1 MSPEFSARE
10 GEGMACMFTKSGG
23 YRSNFVVVCSRRGQS
38 LLLLMIDLTCSSRR
52 TRRSSNFWFCRSC
65 RCGFTC
71 SSSIFFCRRRRRSFT
86 DSSSI
91 CFFFCRR
98 RRRTCSSL
106 RLGRCC
112 YYYNTAGQQ

>member
-1 MSPEFSARE
+1 
-10 GEGMACMFTKSGG
+10 MACMFTKSGG

-71 SSSIFFCRRRRRSFT
+71 SSSIFFCRRRRR
-86 DSSSI
+86 
-91 CFFFCRR
+91 
-98 RRRTCSSL
+98 TCSSL

>member
-71 SSSIFFCRRRRRSFT
+71 SSSIFFCRRRRSFT